1 MPLWHTPLET
11 FGGHLGYRSKYYRAY
26 INLVNWRDKNETP
39 EPEQTHD
46 VSLTSIPEP
55 PEGATQDRRVL
66 WWRLKEES

>member
-55 PEGATQDRRVL
+55 
-66 WWRLKEES
+66 LKEPRKTVGSCGGD

>member
-11 FGGHLGYRSKYYRAY
+11 FGGHPGYRSKYYRAY

-55 PEGATQDRRVL
+55 
-66 WWRLKEES
+66 LKEQRKLVGAFGCD